1 MIFGE
6 EKVGVRPYVNDDE
19 PKSAQ
24 ISRSFAGSNYFAQ
37 LNLTG
42 LEPDRFDGEKSPTR
56 AGFSLVILG
65 YDCTQILSI
74 ERFYARE
81 NRVAP

>member
-42 LEPDRFDGEKSPTR
+42 LEPVNLIFDTP
-56 AGFSLVILG
+56 
-65 YDCTQILSI
+65 
-74 ERFYARE
+74 
-81 NRVAP
+81 